1 MKNEIQER
9 LLELVQACQKFQKD
23 ILSGNHLHIDGG
35 DDFTTVSV
43 FNCPDHSSGLNMMRL
58 IGGKQAEKASF
69 DPETPWHSL
78 SGILSVEPKVYF
90 KIFCQGLPPMCKVES
105 YEEEIP
111 KEQVIQTGEK
121 TVVRR
126 TRILCGEGK

>member
-9 LLELVQACQKFQKD
+9 LLELVRLCKEFGDA
-23 ILSGNHLHIDGG
+23 HIDPKVHWSIE
-35 DDFTTVSV
+35 TTPYGANIA
-43 FNCPDHSSGLNMMRL
+43 FHTMQEHDAGLVVMRA
-58 IGGKQAEKASF
+58 IGLKSADKANF
-69 DPETPWHSL
+69 DPDSPWHVL
-78 SGILSVEPKVYF
+78 KGELVDKVHVN
-90 KIFCQGLPPMCKVES
+90 IFCKGLPPMCKVES